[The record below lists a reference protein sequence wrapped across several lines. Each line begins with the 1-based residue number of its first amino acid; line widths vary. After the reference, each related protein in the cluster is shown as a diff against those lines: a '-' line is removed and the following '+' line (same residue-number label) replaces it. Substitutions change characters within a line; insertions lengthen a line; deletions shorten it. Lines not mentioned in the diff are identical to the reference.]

1 MNNPKLRFR
10 DDSGSRFVDWQ
21 KVSFGKTFSFLKS
34 SAFSRAQLNY
44 RGGQIKNVHYGD
56 ILVKFPTILNSCCN
70 DVPYI
75 NPAEKTEKYDLLQ
88 VGDIVIADT
97 AEDLTVG
104 KAIEISDVSNNIIAG
119 LHTIACRPQRKFANR
134 FLGYYLNSKAFHNQ
148 LVPLATGIKVYSII
162 KSEIVKTRI
171 NVPCLEEQQKIAN
184 FFSTFD
190 EKIEL
195 SERKLEALEQLKKGL
210 MQKIFNQEIRF
221 KRSDGSMYKNWERT
235 RISRLF
241 NFIRNGFVGTIA
253 PHYTDKNNGIR
264 YLQGTN
270 IHNGRISDNIEQYVT
285 KEFNQ
290 AHSKN
295 ILKHDDILMVQSGHV
310 GECAVVGNYAGSN
323 CHALII
329 MSNAGMCS
337 SDYIRFYFES
347 SIGKRQL
354 ALISVGNTVK
364 HILASDVS
372 KLSVL
377 IPEIEEQ
384 EKIANLFLSIE
395 KRIDIVEKQLESLKQ
410 LKKGFMQ
417 QMFV

>member
-70 DVPYI
+70 DVPYV

-184 FFSTFD
+184 FFSTLD

-195 SERKLEALEQLKKGL
+195 SERKLEALQQLKKGL
-210 MQKIFNQEIRF
+210 MQKIFSNSIWGKVALKTVCQSF
-221 KRSDGSMYKNWERT
+221 SGGTPSSKNKDFYVGD
-235 RISRLF
+235 IP
-241 NFIRNGFVGTIA
+241 FIRSAEIHGNTTALFINQSALDKSSAKMVNKGDLLYALYGANSGDCDISKINGAINQA
-253 PHYTDKNNGIR
+253 ILCIR
-264 YLQGTN
+264 PLYENTVDVLFLKEQLYHWKGQIISTYLQGGQGN
-270 IHNGRISDNIEQYVT
+270 
-285 KEFNQ
+285 
-290 AHSKN
+290 
-295 ILKHDDILMVQSGHV
+295 LSGSLV
-310 GECAVVGNYAGSN
+310 MN
-323 CHALII
+323 
-329 MSNAGMCS
+329 
-337 SDYIRFYFES
+337 
-347 SIGKRQL
+347 
-354 ALISVGNTVK
+354 
-364 HILASDVS
+364 
-372 KLSVL
+372 LSVML
-377 IPEIEEQ
+377 PPYKEQ
-384 EKIANLFLSIE
+384 VKISALFSLLND
-395 KRIDIVEKQLESLKQ
+395 KIDLNKQKISLLQQLKQ
-410 LKKGFMQ
+410 GFMQ

>member
-44 RGGQIKNVHYGD
+44 RDGQIKNVHYGD

-70 DVPYI
+70 DVPYV

-104 KAIEISDVSNNIIAG
+104 KAIEISDVSNSIIAG

-171 NVPCLEEQQKIAN
+171 NVPCLEEQQKIAA
-184 FFSTFD
+184 FFSTLD

-210 MQKIFNQEIRF
+210 MQKLFRQEIRF
-221 KRSDGSMYKNWERT
+221 KKKDGSNFPNWEKIQIKDIGKINT
-235 RISRLF
+235 GATPSSS
-241 NFIRNGFVGTIA
+241 NE
-253 PHYTDKNNGIR
+253 
-264 YLQGTN
+264 
-270 IHNGRISDNIEQYVT
+270 NIELYGGSYLWVT
-285 KEFNQ
+285 PTDIKHKEIKST
-290 AHSKN
+290 SKKLTDAG
-295 ILKHDDILMVQSGHV
+295 LKLGRVIPENSVLVT
-310 GECAVVGNYAGSN
+310 CIA
-323 CHALII
+323 
-329 MSNAGMCS
+329 
-337 SDYIRFYFES
+337 
-347 SIGKRQL
+347 SIGKNAILREKGSCNQQINSITPFPNFNL
-354 ALISVGNTVK
+354 DFVYYAISFNEPVLHRYAGQGGME
-364 HILASDVS
+364 ILNKKDFSELELLMPS
-372 KLSVL
+372 
-377 IPEIEEQ
+377 IEEQ
-384 EKIANLFLSIE
+384 TIIADLLSEVDNKISLSVKQIE
-395 KRIDIVEKQLESLKQ
+395 MLNI

-417 QMFV
+417 QMLV

>member
-44 RGGQIKNVHYGD
+44 RDGQIKNVHYGD

-70 DVPYI
+70 DVPYV

-104 KAIEISDVSNNIIAG
+104 KAIEISDVSNSIIAG

-171 NVPCLEEQQKIAN
+171 NVPCLEEQQKIAA
-184 FFSTFD
+184 FFSTLD

-210 MQKIFNQEIRF
+210 MQKIFNQGVRFKPSHNNEFPPWQTFKLSEISEIRTGPF
-221 KRSDGSMYKNWERT
+221 GSV
-235 RISRLF
+235 L
-241 NFIRNGFVGTIA
+241 
-253 PHYTDKNNGIR
+253 
-264 YLQGTN
+264 
-270 IHNGRISDNIEQYVT
+270 
-285 KEFNQ
+285 
-290 AHSKN
+290 
-295 ILKHDDILMVQSGHV
+295 
-310 GECAVVGNYAGSN
+310 
-323 CHALII
+323 HA
-329 MSNAGMCS
+329 
-337 SDYIRFYFES
+337 SDYVKDGIPIVTTEHFKFGLLPNEKTGIPQVSDSDFARLNSYTLRKGDLVFSRVGSVDINALVESTQNGWLFSGRVLRVRPISTVSSRFLHYVLDTENVKRNIVS
-347 SIGKRQL
+347 RAVGLTMASI
-354 ALISVGNTVK
+354 NTA
-364 HILASDVS
+364 ILGETKVI
-372 KLSVL
+372 L
-377 IPEIEEQ
+377 PCIEEQ
-384 EKIANLFLSIE
+384 
-395 KRIDIVEKQLESLKQ
+395 KRIASFFYL
-410 LKKGFMQ
+410 M
-417 QMFV
+417 

>member
-70 DVPYI
+70 DVPYV

-171 NVPCLEEQQKIAN
+171 NVPCLEEQQKIAS
-184 FFSTFD
+184 FFSTLD

-210 MQKIFNQEIRF
+210 IQKIFSQEIRF
-221 KRSDGSMYKNWERT
+221 KKDDGSEFPVWKTGLLSDYVKASGGHTPSMKNREFW
-235 RISRLF
+235 
-241 NFIRNGFVGTIA
+241 
-253 PHYTDKNNGIR
+253 NNGKW
-264 YLQGTN
+264 YW
-270 IHNGRISDNIEQYVT
+270 VT
-285 KEFNQ
+285 
-290 AHSKN
+290 SKDM
-295 ILKHDDILMVQSGHV
+295 KT
-310 GECAVVGNYAGSN
+310 
-323 CHALII
+323 
-329 MSNAGMCS
+329 
-337 SDYIRFYFES
+337 DYIRQSEM
-347 SIGKRQL
+347 R
-354 ALISVGNTVK
+354 V
-364 HILASDVS
+364 SD
-372 KLSVL
+372 K
-377 IPEIEEQ
+377 
-384 EKIANLFLSIE
+384 A
-395 KRIDIVEKQLESLKQ
+395 LESLKLYEPKTLLLVARSGILKHSLPLAMLECQ
-410 LKKGFMQ
+410 ATINQDIKALEVSKILPEFLFFYLKNREHYVVKTLVKTGTTVQSLMLEEFYKLTVFEPCMEEQKKIASFFITLDKKIQITSEKIRALKKLKQGFMQ

>member
-70 DVPYI
+70 DVPYV

-171 NVPCLEEQQKIAN
+171 NVPCLEEQQKIAS
-184 FFSTFD
+184 FFSTLD

-195 SERKLEALEQLKKGL
+195 SKHKLKALEQLKKGL
-210 MQKIFNQEIRF
+210 MQKIFSQEVRF
-221 KRSDGSMYKNWERT
+221 KDSKGNDYCTWKNCSLSDISEPLSYGLNAAASEFDGLHKYLRITDIDERTYQYLSSDPVSPSVFPEEKYRLKEGDIVFARTGNSVGKTYLYDKNDGDLYYAGFLIKAHIRAGICPYFVFLQTQTPKYKNWVR
-235 RISRLF
+235 
-241 NFIRNGFVGTIA
+241 
-253 PHYTDKNNGIR
+253 
-264 YLQGTN
+264 
-270 IHNGRISDNIEQYVT
+270 
-285 KEFNQ
+285 
-290 AHSKN
+290 
-295 ILKHDDILMVQSGHV
+295 
-310 GECAVVGNYAGSN
+310 
-323 CHALII
+323 I
-329 MSNAGMCS
+329 MSQRSGQPGINAEE
-337 SDYIRFYFES
+337 Y
-347 SIGKRQL
+347 GKYQFL
-354 ALISVGNTVK
+354 LPC
-364 HILASDVS
+364 L
-372 KLSVL
+372 
-377 IPEIEEQ
+377 EEQ
-384 EKIANLFLSIE
+384 EKNNL
-395 KRIDIVEKQLESLKQ
+395 IV
-410 LKKGFMQ
+410 
-417 QMFV
+417 

>member
-70 DVPYI
+70 DVPYV

-171 NVPCLEEQQKIAN
+171 NVPCLEEQQKIAS
-184 FFSTFD
+184 FFSTLD

-195 SERKLEALEQLKKGL
+195 SERKLEALKQLKKGL
-210 MQKIFNQEIRF
+210 MQKIFDQKLRF
-221 KRSDGSMYKNWERT
+221 KAKNGESFSAWELRRIADVATVFAGGTPSTKIREYWEAGTIPWMSSGEVHNRRIFFVEKKISELGYKNSSAKMVKKGSVVIALAGQGKTRGTVAITATELCTNQSLAAIEPYQQVNSEFLYQYLKTQYQNLRSLSDGGS
-235 RISRLF
+235 
-241 NFIRNGFVGTIA
+241 
-253 PHYTDKNNGIR
+253 
-264 YLQGTN
+264 
-270 IHNGRISDNIEQYVT
+270 GRGGLNLKLISDFKIPVPDIQEQNHIGN
-285 KEFNQ
+285 F
-290 AHSKN
+290 
-295 ILKHDDILMVQSGHV
+295 L
-310 GECAVVGNYAGSN
+310 AVF
-323 CHALII
+323 
-329 MSNAGMCS
+329 
-337 SDYIRFYFES
+337 DER
-347 SIGKRQL
+347 
-354 ALISVGNTVK
+354 
-364 HILASDVS
+364 
-372 KLSVL
+372 
-377 IPEIEEQ
+377 
-384 EKIANLFLSIE
+384 IA
-395 KRIDIVEKQLESLKQ
+395 IVERLIDTLKQ